1 VSKRLGK
8 DKQAAQLFSLPL
20 AVLLGLAL
28 FLSPYRLHNDPTSIF
43 FVASTSATTI
53 SANTTSVEHSSH
65 SQHHEESK
73 TLQCLRC
80 VLYGFQLPETATP
93 FLVILV
99 VLGFLK
105 LAKPAEPFSFI
116 TLSNSARAPP
126 VSL

>member
-1 VSKRLGK
+1 MTKRLDK
-8 DKQAAQLFSLPL
+8 DRQGAQLFSLLL
-20 AVLLGLAL
+20 AALLGLAL

-43 FVASTSATTI
+43 FVASTSATAT
-53 SANTTSVEHSSH
+53 SAEHTSHT
-65 SQHHEESK
+65 QHHEDSK

-93 FLVILV
+93 FIVILV

-116 TLSNSARAPP
+116 TLSKSARAPP